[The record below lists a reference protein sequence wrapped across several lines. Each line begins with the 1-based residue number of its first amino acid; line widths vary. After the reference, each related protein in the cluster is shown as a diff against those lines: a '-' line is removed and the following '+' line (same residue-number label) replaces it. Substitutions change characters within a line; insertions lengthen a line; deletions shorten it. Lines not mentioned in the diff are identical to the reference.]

1 MAGFDEGL
9 VFNAKI
15 AKVSA
20 KGAKGFVSYKFEGL
34 VVISMNKFII
44 LAISLVLALNEIPL
58 SAQINNLSTVLSV
71 IDGDT
76 IKVKFQQQTITVRL
90 SCIDAPELKQKP
102 WGELSTNRLKQLLPT
117 GLPVTIRT
125 VDQDKYGR
133 TVAEVFDRGR
143 SINLEMVRESYA
155 VVYPKYL
162 NNCATN
168 TNQYLITEAQ
178 AKKNKLGFWNQLQP
192 VMPWDFRHPKHQV
205 SVPTSPQ
212 RENCDRAYP
221 DVCIPPYPPDLDCG
235 DVPYKKFRVIPPN
248 PHGFDRN
255 RDGIG
260 CEK

>member
-1 MAGFDEGL
+1 
-9 VFNAKI
+9 
-15 AKVSA
+15 
-20 KGAKGFVSYKFEGL
+20 
-34 VVISMNKFII
+34 MNKFII
-44 LAISLVLALNEIPL
+44 VAISLVLALNEMPL
-58 SAQINNLSTVLSV
+58 FAEINNLSTVVSV

-76 IKVKFQQQTITVRL
+76 IKVKIQQKTITVRL

-102 WGELSTNRLKQLLPT
+102 WGELSTNRLKQLLPS

-143 SINLEMVRESYA
+143 SINLQMVRESYA
-155 VVYPKYL
+155 VVYRQYL

-178 AKKNKLGFWNQLQP
+178 AQKNKLGFWNQPQP
-192 VMPWDFRHPKHQV
+192 VMPWDFRHAKHQRNQ
-205 SVPTSPQ
+205 PTSSAPQ
-212 RENCDRAYP
+212 RKNCDRAYP
-221 DVCIPPYPPDLDCG
+221 DVCIAPSPPDLDCG
-235 DVPYKKFRVIPPN
+235 DVPYKKFRVIPPD

-255 RDGIG
+255 GDGVG